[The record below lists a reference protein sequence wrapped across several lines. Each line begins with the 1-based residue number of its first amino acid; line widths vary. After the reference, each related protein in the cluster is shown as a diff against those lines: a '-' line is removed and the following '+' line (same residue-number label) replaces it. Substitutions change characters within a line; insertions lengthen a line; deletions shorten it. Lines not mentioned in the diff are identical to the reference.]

1 MIGEMN
7 QIKRDGSTEFD
18 TDLCLVKREEAKR
31 GIIGVGI
38 NNCDFQVDIEERTA

>member
-38 NNCDFQVDIEERTA
+38 NNCDF